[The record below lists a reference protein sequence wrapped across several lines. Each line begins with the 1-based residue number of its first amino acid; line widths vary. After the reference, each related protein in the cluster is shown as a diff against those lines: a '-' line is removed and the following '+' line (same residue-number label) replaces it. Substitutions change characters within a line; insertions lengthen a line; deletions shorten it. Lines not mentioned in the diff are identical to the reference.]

1 MPKLRYIYKAKITFS
16 ERIRSHSYLLRL
28 LPFGNEA
35 QRIVES
41 HYHIFPR
48 GVINK
53 SEDVFGNKILTGYI
67 DEFHNTFE
75 FSSQG
80 VLETYPYI
88 IHEELNPI
96 YRFVSRFT
104 KPSDKLLQVNQEL
117 DFTRDLDNHEKAKFI
132 SDKINSLITYEGGVT
147 GIGTSAEEALSLGK
161 GVCQDYAHIMIS
173 LCRLNDIPA
182 RYVAGFIEGEGFSHA
197 WVEYYEDGAWHG
209 YDPTHNVKIA
219 INYIKIA
226 QGRDYGDCAIDK
238 GVFRGVAF
246 QNLEVIVKV
255 EHR

>member
-1 MPKLRYIYKAKITFS
+1 M
-16 ERIRSHSYLLRL
+16 
-28 LPFGNEA
+28 
-35 QRIVES
+35 
-41 HYHIFPR
+41 
-48 GVINK
+48 
-53 SEDVFGNKILTGYI
+53 
-67 DEFHNTFE
+67 
-75 FSSQG
+75 
-80 VLETYPYI
+80 LETYPYI

-96 YRFVSRFT
+96 YRFASRFT
-104 KPSDKLLQVNQEL
+104 KASDKLLQMNQEL
-117 DFTRDLDNHEKAKFI
+117 NFTESIDNHEKAKII
-132 SDKINSLITYEGGVT
+132 SDKINTLITYEGGVT

-197 WVEYYEDGAWHG
+197 WVEYYAEGAWHG

-255 EHR
+255 EHK